1 MILGSH
7 LSIAGSLEA
16 PLLSAEAMGFQT
28 AGMFLRNQRQ
38 WSARPLD
45 ERTVRRFRLTRR
57 RVGVGPLVAHG
68 SYLVNLAGL
77 AAVRKKSIAAMI
89 EDLGRCGRL
98 GVEYLVL
105 HPGSRKSAA
114 AGIRLIAAALNTIVA
129 ACPRNRA
136 RILLETTA
144 GQGNSIGH
152 TFEQLADILSR
163 LDRPRRFGVC
173 LDTCHIFAAGYDIRT
188 PKAYERTMA
197 AFDEVIGI
205 ERLPAIHLNDSVGAL
220 GGRLDRHAHI
230 GAGYI
235 GRRGFAN
242 FVNDPRLA
250 SVAMILETPKGQNT
264 AGRDWDAVNA
274 QVLRKLVKNRRPPRG
289 RPTRR

>member
-1 MILGSH
+1 MILGAH

-16 PLLSAEAMGFQT
+16 PLLSAAEMGFQT

-45 ERTVRRFRLTRR
+45 DKTVRRFKATRR
-57 RVGVGPLVAHG
+57 RVGIGPLVAHG

-98 GVEYLVL
+98 GVEYLVF
-105 HPGSRKSAA
+105 HPGSRKNSAQ
-114 AGIRLIAAALNTIVA
+114 GVRLIAAALNAIVA

-136 RILLETTA
+136 KILLETTA

-152 TFEQLADILSR
+152 TFEQLDDILSR
-163 LDRPRRFGVC
+163 LDRPHRFGVC

-188 PKAYERTMA
+188 PEAYAHTMA
-197 AFDEVIGI
+197 AFDGVLGL
-205 ERLPAIHLNDSVGAL
+205 ERLLAVHLNDSVGSL
-220 GGRLDRHAHI
+220 GSRIDRHTHI
-230 GAGYI
+230 GAGCI
-235 GRRGFAN
+235 GRKGFAN

-250 SVAMILETPKGQNT
+250 DVPMILETPKGKDP

-274 QVLRKLVKNRRPPRG
+274 RVLRKLVKNRPRRQG
-289 RPTRR
+289 PTRR